1 MSNFCLIEFQ
11 VMSNKR
17 MSDLDT
23 LQDFI
28 QSATSE
34 LIWMNEKEEI
44 EVSRDWSSKSLHIP
58 DIEDY
63 QKVILFSF
71 LLFSNMSSFVSH
83 KLKYHSLTL

>member
-1 MSNFCLIEFQ
+1 
-11 VMSNKR
+11 MSNKR

-44 EVSRDWSSKSLHIP
+44 EVSRDWSSKSLNIP

-71 LLFSNMSSFVSH
+71 FFFLNMSSFA
-83 KLKYHSLTL
+83 

>member
-1 MSNFCLIEFQ
+1 
-11 VMSNKR
+11 MSNKR

-44 EVSRDWSSKSLHIP
+44 EVSRDWSSKSLNIP

-63 QKVILFSF
+63 QKVIFFFF
-71 LLFSNMSSFVSH
+71 LLFSNMSSFVFH
-83 KLKYHSLTL
+83 KL